1 MIMFLQLNAFI
12 KKLKEIAEFLL
23 KVSEDNFKATVT
35 LFILTDFSK
44 ATSWFLYREYNLVEW
59 KWCN

>member
-1 MIMFLQLNAFI
+1 MIMFLQLKALI
-12 KKLKEIAEFLL
+12 KKQIAEVL
-23 KVSEDNFKATVT
+23 EDNFNEATVT

-44 ATSWFLYREYNLVEW
+44 ATLWFLYREYNLVEW